1 MRINP
6 TNQPS
11 LRALNPRIHGKASGL
26 TQIVK
31 NWEDRQPQAGTEKQ
45 QHRWEK
51 KRETKLPNKRKNVE
65 PQGKDHMT
73 LPLGVLGLVLE
84 LPVSIS
90 CH

>member
-45 QHRWEK
+45 QLNFQTKEK
-51 KRETKLPNKRKNVE
+51 TWNLRER
-65 PQGKDHMT
+65 
-73 LPLGVLGLVLE
+73 
-84 LPVSIS
+84 II
-90 CH
+90 